1 MVFTSSAGQT
11 VVVDS
16 PAAGPEN
23 DGYFETN
30 FGWHYEAW
38 MNPAAT
44 VTAEVFEPG
53 VPDPVSVPPCTSQCT
68 PRAFNAWVFFPADEA
83 RPANSASLSHHDLW
97 WGTQSSPNPAHHRV
111 SATDTLAIPTA
122 AGRRYVGIEINLTD
136 LTADGRTAMVTA
148 SAGGQSVT
156 RTYNSLWP
164 AYEEELMIDRLVLA
178 GVPGATTSVD
188 VTFTSPDGTDVNNAH
203 LDGGDSFFV
212 SGVTATPGL
221 LMGGQGCDHKF
232 WRRQANLDEWV
243 YYRHYNKFS
252 DVFGRAITGDPS
264 LRTALFY
271 KPGDEARIARIGVA
285 ALLNASSLDV
295 NYLYTEAEVIQ
306 FVQDALDGVIT
317 WPAFRDLLMTE
328 NDMGCSIDENLN

>member
-1 MVFTSSAGQT
+1 M
-11 VVVDS
+11 
-16 PAAGPEN
+16 
-23 DGYFETN
+23 
-30 FGWHYEAW
+30 
-38 MNPAAT
+38 
-44 VTAEVFEPG
+44 TAEVFEPG
-53 VPDPVSVPPCTSQCT
+53 APGSVSVPPCTSQCT

-83 RPANSASLSHHDLW
+83 RPANSGSLSHHDLW

-122 AGRRYVGIEINLTD
+122 AGRRYVGIEIDLTD

-156 RTYNSLWP
+156 RIYNSVWP
-164 AYEEELMIDRLVLA
+164 AYEEELMIDRLVLS

-221 LMGGQGCDHKF
+221 LMGGEGCDHKF
-232 WRRQANLDEWV
+232 WRHWTNLDEWV
-243 YYRHYNKFS
+243 YYGRHDKFS

-264 LRTALFY
+264 LRDALFY
-271 KPGDEARIARIGVA
+271 QPGVEARIARIGVA

-306 FVQDALDGVIT
+306 FVQDALDGVIS
-317 WPAFRDLLMTE
+317 WPAFRDLLNTE